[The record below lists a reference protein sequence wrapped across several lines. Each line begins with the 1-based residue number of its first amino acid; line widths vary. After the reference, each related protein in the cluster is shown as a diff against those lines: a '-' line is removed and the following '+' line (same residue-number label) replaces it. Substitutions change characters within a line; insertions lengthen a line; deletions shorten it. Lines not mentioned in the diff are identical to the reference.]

1 MLIFLNPFYLI
12 TDPYCV
18 VSFGQYSQKTLVKEQ
33 TLTPVWNET
42 CLFDNVE
49 IFGNK
54 NVLKESPP
62 LVVIELYDEDSI
74 VSKTRENR
82 HIDK

>member
-1 MLIFLNPFYLI
+1 M
-12 TDPYCV
+12 
-18 VSFGQYSQKTLVKEQ
+18 VSFEQYSQKTLVKEQ

-42 CLFDNVE
+42 CLFENVE

-54 NVLKESPP
+54 DVLKVSPP

-74 VSKTRENR
+74 VSKTEENR
-82 HIDK
+82 LMDE

>member
-1 MLIFLNPFYLI
+1 M
-12 TDPYCV
+12 
-18 VSFGQYSQKTLVKEQ
+18 VSFEQYSQKTLVKEQ

-42 CLFDNVE
+42 CLFENVE

-54 NVLKESPP
+54 DVLKESPP

-74 VSKTRENR
+74 VSKTEENR
-82 HIDK
+82 LMDE